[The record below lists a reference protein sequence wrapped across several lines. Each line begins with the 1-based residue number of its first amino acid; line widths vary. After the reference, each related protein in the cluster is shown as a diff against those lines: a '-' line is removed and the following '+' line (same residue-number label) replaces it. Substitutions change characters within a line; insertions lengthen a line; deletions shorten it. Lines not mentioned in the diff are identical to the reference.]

1 MLGQVKPAAGDL
13 KVEGRER
20 KWHMHEKNSQLSGN
34 QSERLIPTQVWLR
47 PKQGASSCSRAS
59 SCQVVQKRQ
68 APVQVM
74 LHVYDIGTGG
84 GGRAINQLLRPLG
97 TGIFHCGVEV
107 YGQEWS
113 YSDTTTGD
121 GDGVFCSKPR
131 MCNGH
136 SYSES
141 VSMGRTTTPESEVL
155 QLVGM
160 LKKDWRVS
168 AYDLLAHNCCHFSNE
183 FCQRLGVGSIPA
195 WVVNLAGA
203 GACVAAAGDTTCCR
217 TVASQVVASTPCCMD
232 EYGISGVTASGEVLP
247 ISIEVIDS
255 KRSSREPLV
264 RTSDGRTTT

>member
-1 MLGQVKPAAGDL
+1 MVGASRKTSGDL
-13 KVEGRER
+13 RVEGRDR
-20 KWHMHEKNSQLSGN
+20 KWHFHENSSQVSNHQGEHHIATQAWWLQP
-34 QSERLIPTQVWLR
+34 QSVTLL
-47 PKQGASSCSRAS
+47 SRAGT
-59 SCQVVQKRQ
+59 RNQ

-113 YSDTTTGD
+113 YSDTTTGA

-131 MCNGH
+131 MCTGH

-141 VSMGRTTTPESEVL
+141 VTMGRTMTSESEVL

-160 LKKDWRVS
+160 LKKDWPVS

-217 TVASQVVASTPCCMD
+217 TVASQVAASTPCCMED
-232 EYGISGVTASGEVLP
+232 YGVSATGEVLP
-247 ISIEVIDS
+247 IPIEVIDS
-255 KRSSREPLV
+255 KRCSREPPLS
-264 RTSDGRTTT
+264 TA